1 MNANASELIKEIK
14 LKYKSMYQK
23 MHEIEDLRKDIKS
36 LEKNNLLSDNNYS
49 FTKIQSLANQGK
61 SKNFIKNYLYSKGV
75 DKKIIINELGNYEDS
90 NYQWEKKS
98 AMICKQS
105 MAPIVYHVAQ

>member
-36 LEKNNLLSDNNYS
+36 LEKNLFKPCEHDW
-49 FTKIQSLANQGK
+49 IRDWDERQ
-61 SKNFIKNYLYSKGV
+61 
-75 DKKIIINELGNYEDS
+75 
-90 NYQWEKKS
+90 
-98 AMICKQS
+98 
-105 MAPIVYHVAQ
+105 